1 MANGAGMRAL
11 FVLITF
17 LFGSIA
23 NAQQCPQCAAADA
36 CIKDYTRAISKIK
49 SDNRKGT
56 AAQRKGREQSLSE
69 RFLPRS
75 AVADRDSFDQ
85 AIHAKI
91 DRLRDC
97 LSKTQ

>member
-36 CIKDYTRAISKIK
+36 CIKDYTRAVSKIR
-49 SDNRKGT
+49 SDYRKGIT
-56 AAQRKGREQSLSE
+56 DLRKGREESLQD
-69 RFLPRS
+69 RFSARS
-75 AVADRDSFDQ
+75 AVTDRASLDQ
-85 AIHAKI
+85 AMRSEIE
-91 DRLRDC
+91 RLRDC
-97 LSKTQ
+97 LGKVR